1 MDSEILVHRG
11 ACVWYVEDTNF
22 ILKEQGTIMK
32 GFNQQKDH
40 TSSTHWFQLTFQMRK
55 KLSLF
60 NSSASLVAKLAS
72 LKMPKELV
80 GWMEA

>member
-1 MDSEILVHRG
+1 
-11 ACVWYVEDTNF
+11 
-22 ILKEQGTIMK
+22 MK

-40 TSSTHWFQLTFQMRK
+40 TRSTHWFQLTFQMRK